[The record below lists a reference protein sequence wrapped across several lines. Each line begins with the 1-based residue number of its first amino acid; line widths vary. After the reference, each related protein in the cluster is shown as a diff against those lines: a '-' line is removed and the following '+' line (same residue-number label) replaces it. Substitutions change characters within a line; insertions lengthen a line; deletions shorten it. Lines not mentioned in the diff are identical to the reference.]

1 VYKAGYTNEDNYY
14 AARSIV
20 DNQSNVGE
28 RTPQQK
34 AHDWLSGV
42 AEENNE
48 VKDLVMQE
56 LWKKEDFQNA

>member
-1 VYKAGYTNEDNYY
+1 
-14 AARSIV
+14 V
-20 DNQSNVGE
+20 DDRSNVGE
-28 RTPQQK
+28 RRPQQK

-42 AEENNE
+42 AEENDE